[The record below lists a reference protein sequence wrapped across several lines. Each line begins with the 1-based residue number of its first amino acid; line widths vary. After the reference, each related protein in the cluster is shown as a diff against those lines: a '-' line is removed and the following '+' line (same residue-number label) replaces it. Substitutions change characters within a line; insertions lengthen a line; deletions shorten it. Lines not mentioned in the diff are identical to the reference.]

1 MLCKQWPVTG
11 KLKFCLLDLFRI
23 FTLEYFWPVA
33 GWICGCRTYGYG
45 DLTMY
50 SNSQLLWFHGNPL
63 QYSCLENPM
72 DRGIRWAKVHGVA
85 KSDMTE
91 ELSMGAHDVNHDGH
105 ENQTCLETTSENR
118 YNLKID
124 NTKNMME
131 YEARES
137 HSHCWWDYLIFI
149 TLEACLVALVERM
162 FTSSDLSLH
171 LRKWVKYFHQK
182 DIKKSFEKFYS

>member
-1 MLCKQWPVTG
+1 MTG
-11 KLKFCLLDLFRI
+11 KLKFGLLDLFRI
-23 FTLEYFWPVA
+23 FIFEYFWPAV
-33 GWICGCRTYGYG
+33 GWIYGCRIYVYGE
-45 DLTMY
+45 LTMY

-72 DRGIRWAKVHGVA
+72 DRGAWRTKVHGVC
-85 KSDMTE
+85 KVRHNWRTN
-91 ELSMGAHDVNHDGH
+91 MGAHDVNHDGH

-137 HSHCWWDYLIFI
+137 HLHCRWDYVIFI
-149 TLEACLVALVERM
+149 TLKSCSVALAERM
-162 FTSSDLSLH
+162 STNSDPKSTSK
-171 LRKWVKYFHQK
+171 RNEWNTYQ
-182 DIKKSFEKFYS
+182 